1 MSLQL
6 DLYNWQSGQI
16 LCFVSKPDTRPV
28 VLEVDVDRNAIGQD
42 ILDKV
47 CDLIG
52 TVEKDYFGLQVC
64 SAKRDPFWMNLRNRV
79 VGQISGQPPYRLRLR
94 VKYYIQPHL
103 LLQESTR
110 QIFYYQL
117 RQDVID
123 GKLTVPQNKIP
134 QLAAYLAQAEHGNYS
149 TVDSANIYKMLKFG
163 DRNLTDEDISSIS
176 ECHEALE
183 GHTQS
188 RAMYFFLKEAADLP
202 SYGTE
207 VFSGK
212 IEIPHSHTHVPNL
225 SAAETTNVL
234 MRIGPFGLELVEEKT
249 DEIRRIPF
257 TAVQLATHT
266 GKVIDIDTVQDDG
279 STTTLTF
286 RMSSERASNA
296 LYRCITEMLAFF
308 TWETVHS
315 TVMHQ
320 YSRDFK
326 GHLLALFR
334 PDVADQGKQYV
345 FDVQRTWREAYD
357 LARRT
362 IHKQNLRISNSLS
375 TNSLTTPSV
384 RNHKISRAEQNNEVE
399 LLRERLSAIHDAL
412 TCRIC
417 MDNEINT
424 VFWSCGHQVCCTE
437 CASHCQACPI
447 CRQEIT
453 KTQVVFPMVTRDFVS
468 TGNMN
473 SSASGGSSPMSI
485 SPRSQSPTHNIRN
498 SPSTSENNDTQHTL
512 AATES

>member
-16 LCFVSKPDTRPV
+16 LCYVSKPDTRPV
-28 VLEVDVDRNAIGQD
+28 VLEVDVDRHAIGQD
-42 ILDKV
+42 ILEKV

-64 SAKRDPFWMNLRNRV
+64 PVKREPFWMNLRNRV
-79 VGQISGQPPYRLRLR
+79 IGQISGQPPYRLRLR
-94 VKYYIQPHL
+94 VKYYIQPHQ

-134 QLAAYLAQAEHGNYS
+134 QLAAYLAQVEHGDCS
-149 TVDSANIYKMLKFG
+149 TMDSTNIYKSLKFG
-163 DRNLTDEDISSIS
+163 DKVLTDEDITGIADFHKS
-176 ECHEALE
+176 LE
-183 GHTQS
+183 GQTQS

-207 VFSGK
+207 VFNGK
-212 IEIPHSHTHVPNL
+212 IEVPHSHPHMPNL
-225 SAAETTNVL
+225 SPADTTNVL
-234 MRIGPFGLELVEEKT
+234 MRIGPFGLEIVEEKSE
-249 DEIRRIPF
+249 EIRRIPF

-266 GKVIDIDTVQDDG
+266 GKMIDIDTVLDDG
-279 STTTLTF
+279 STSTLTF
-286 RMSSERASNA
+286 RMSSEKSSNA

-315 TVMHQ
+315 SVMHQ

-362 IHKQNLRISNSLS
+362 LHKQNLRISGSISENSLS
-375 TNSLTTPSV
+375 SHSV
-384 RNHKISRAEQNNEVE
+384 KKHKINQAEQNNEVE

-424 VFWSCGHQVCCTE
+424 VFWSCGHQVCCND
-437 CASHCQACPI
+437 CANQCQTCPI

-453 KTQVVFPMVTRDFVS
+453 KTQVVFPTVTRDFVA
-468 TGNMN
+468 TGNMD
-473 SSASGGSSPMSI
+473 SGASGGCSPMSI
-485 SPRSQSPTHNIRN
+485 SPRSQSPTHGIR
-498 SPSTSENNDTQHTL
+498 STSLTIANSEQTL
-512 AATES
+512 VASES